1 MQRNI
6 PFPAARPRTA
16 RQVLTR
22 IVLAVAVAVM
32 APSPAPAQ
40 TASIPFGDTR
50 ADLTQPIEIVSD
62 SFTLSQDRGEA
73 EFVGNV
79 VVGQGTLRLS
89 ADRIHVTYVM
99 ENGKPTSAIDRMV
112 ATGNVTLVAG
122 TEAAEAQKAIYS
134 VKDQTIR
141 MEGDVLLTQ
150 GPNALSG
157 QSMVYDLRSGSARI
171 AGRVRTILNPG
182 RRPGAKK

>member
-1 MQRNI
+1 M
-6 PFPAARPRTA
+6 T
-16 RQVLTR
+16 
-22 IVLAVAVAVM
+22 VAVM
-32 APSPAPAQ
+32 VPPLAWAQ
-40 TASIPFGDTR
+40 TASIPFGDAK
-50 ADLTQPIEIVSD
+50 ADLSQPIEIVSD
-62 SFTLSQDRGEA
+62 SFSLSQDRGEA

-79 VVGQGTLRLS
+79 VVGQGRLRLS
-89 ADRIHVTYVM
+89 ADRIRVTYVM
-99 ENGKPTSAIDRMV
+99 ENGKPTSAIDKMV

-157 QSMVYDLRSGSARI
+157 QSMVYDLKTGSARI

-182 RRPGAKK
+182 RRPGAKN

>member
-1 MQRNI
+1 MQRSF
-6 PFPAARPRTA
+6 PFLTARPRTA
-16 RQVLTR
+16 RHIL
-22 IVLAVAVAVM
+22 IWIALAVAVLASVSS
-32 APSPAPAQ
+32 ATAAQ
-40 TASIPFGDTR
+40 TASVPFGDTR
-50 ADLTQPIEIVSD
+50 ADLSQPIEIVSD
-62 SFTLSQDRGEA
+62 SFSLSQDRGEA

-79 VVGQGTLRLS
+79 VVGQGKLRLS
-89 ADRIHVTYVM
+89 ADKIHVTYVM

-157 QSMVYDLRSGSARI
+157 QSMVYDLKSGSARI

-182 RRPGAKK
+182 QRPGAKK